1 MQRTVHS
8 PQVTTTAYQQDSLFF
23 VALELS
29 KSRCRLTAESPHI
42 SLPSEC
48 DWHMPKSGRDGQT

>member
-48 DWHMPKSGRDGQT
+48 DWHYAKIRA